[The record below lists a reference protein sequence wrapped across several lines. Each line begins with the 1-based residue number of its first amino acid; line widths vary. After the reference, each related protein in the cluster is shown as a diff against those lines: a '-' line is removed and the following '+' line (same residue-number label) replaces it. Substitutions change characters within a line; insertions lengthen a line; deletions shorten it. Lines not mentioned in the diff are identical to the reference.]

1 MDRATTSQSAFGNEC
16 NSREWDRR
24 LARRDSCLLRNRV
37 RVRSRRRRA
46 TRRHALEGSC
56 RSSLRSRVP
65 RSLPRIHTRFSFS
78 RGSAA
83 KARDAATT
91 CSAQRNSGRLGRD
104 RRKANRNLSAQIA
117 RRLECDRPD
126 AAPIVRSK
134 NKSACAFACWRSRPV
149 SLHHARGIRRLD
161 NVNATAIRAGFLTSV
176 QDLGRTGFRELGV
189 SLGGALD
196 AHALRVANLLAGNE
210 ESAAG
215 LEITFGGLRLRFI
228 HDRIVVWG
236 GGNFDARIGS
246 TSSPAG
252 HPALVRAGEEFSIG
266 SPKGGCR
273 AWLAISGG
281 IDVPAVLGSRSG
293 DLRGGFG
300 GIKGRPVRDGE
311 EFPLGENSSR
321 AKVLSKKL
329 RTERIARWKPPHEW
343 SSTARRA
350 PVLRY
355 FPGADSAG
363 FVESAFQFFNTHD
376 FLVSPDSDR
385 MGIRLD

>member
-1 MDRATTSQSAFGNEC
+1 M
-16 NSREWDRR
+16 
-24 LARRDSCLLRNRV
+24 
-37 RVRSRRRRA
+37 
-46 TRRHALEGSC
+46 
-56 RSSLRSRVP
+56 
-65 RSLPRIHTRFSFS
+65 
-78 RGSAA
+78 
-83 KARDAATT
+83 
-91 CSAQRNSGRLGRD
+91 
-104 RRKANRNLSAQIA
+104 
-117 RRLECDRPD
+117 
-126 AAPIVRSK
+126 
-134 NKSACAFACWRSRPV
+134 
-149 SLHHARGIRRLD
+149 
-161 NVNATAIRAGFLTSV
+161 
-176 QDLGRTGFRELGV
+176 GRTGFRELGV

-236 GGNFDARIGS
+236 AGNFDARIGS

-329 RTERIARWKPPHEW
+329 RTERIARWKPPHDW
-343 SSTARRA
+343 SSTVRRQ
-350 PVLRY
+350 PILRY
-355 FPGADSAG
+355 VRGADSDRFDDVTIQRFAG
-363 FVESAFQFFNTHD
+363 ETFI
-376 FLVSPDSDR
+376 VSQDSDR
-385 MGIRLD
+385 MGIRLDGPPLERRQDVDLLSEAVAPGTVQVPPSGKPILLLNDCQTIGGYPKIAHVITVDLPIAAQLCPGDRVRFSKVSIIDAHALLLERERNLEQFRRGLESHFS